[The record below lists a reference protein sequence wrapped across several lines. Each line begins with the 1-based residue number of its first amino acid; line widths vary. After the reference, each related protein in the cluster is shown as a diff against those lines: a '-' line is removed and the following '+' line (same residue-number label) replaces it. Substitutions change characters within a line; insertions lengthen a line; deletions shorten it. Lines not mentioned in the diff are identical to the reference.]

1 MVSSAIWKKT
11 CTSEF
16 FKDDRNCTSPK
27 NECNLKSLKNSLVH
41 VFFQI
46 ARENILLLI
55 NNIHEK
61 IIKNHMFRR
70 HLRTPFEHCFPCL
83 LAFFLSLYPPCI

>member
-1 MVSSAIWKKT
+1 MVSSAIRKKT

-27 NECNLKSLKNSLVH
+27 DEFNLKSLKNSRVY
-41 VFFQI
+41 VFPNCT
-46 ARENILLLI
+46 RKHSNILLLI

-61 IIKNHMFRR
+61 MLSNVST
-70 HLRTPFEHCFPCL
+70 TP
-83 LAFFLSLYPPCI
+83 AY